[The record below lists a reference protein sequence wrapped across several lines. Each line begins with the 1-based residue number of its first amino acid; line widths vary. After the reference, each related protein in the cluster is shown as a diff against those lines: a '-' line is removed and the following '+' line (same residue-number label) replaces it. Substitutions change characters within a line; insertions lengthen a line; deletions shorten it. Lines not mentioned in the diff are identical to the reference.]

1 MVVLLTALTLL
12 TASSCSRRARTSAS
26 GEVGDTIALHY
37 ARGIA
42 LVEHADYTEA
52 IIYNPWQAGGVLSR
66 YAIRRP
72 LTHSAIFIASIAALV
87 EELGCIDAISGVCE
101 PEYIA
106 NRRLH
111 AAIDE
116 GRIIDLGS
124 AMTPSR
130 ERLIDLGPDA
140 ILLSPFQNVGS
151 YGNIE
156 QLGIPIIPCAD
167 YMEGSALARAEWMR
181 FYGRLFGCGERA
193 DSLFAAVEKRYLEI
207 RRANESRLTDYQTNR
222 LTDNSAATKQSL
234 EHSSDSLK
242 VGQSDSLK
250 TETPEHL
257 NRRTKQEQSQTC
269 LSSALQGGGR
279 AKVNSPKASVFFDG
293 RSGSAWYMPGGHSTL
308 GQMVAD
314 AGGHYAFADNEQSG
328 SVPFSFEQVF
338 DRCRD
343 ADIWLYRYNAPR
355 RMTLSLLRSEY
366 EPYSRFKAFREGRV
380 FGCNNAELIF
390 FEEYPYHPDRLLTDF
405 VHIFSGQTDSLRYF
419 HRMGN

>member
-1 MVVLLTALTLL
+1 MVMLIMTALV
-12 TASSCSRRARTSAS
+12 AVSCGSRHRRSS
-26 GEVGDTIALHY
+26 GEEGGDTIALRY
-37 ARGIA
+37 ARGID

-87 EELGCIDAISGVCE
+87 DELGCIDAISGVCE

-106 NRRLH
+106 NRHILG
-111 AAIDE
+111 AIDE
-116 GRIIDLGS
+116 GRIVDLGS

-193 DSLFAAVEKRYLEI
+193 DSLFAAVEERYLEI
-207 RRANESRLTDYQTNR
+207 A
-222 LTDNSAATKQSL
+222 DNSRSSGVQ
-234 EHSSDSLK
+234 EFRSSDDSTAN
-242 VGQSDSLK
+242 DSLHS
-250 TETPEHL
+250 EVLSELLVTPEL
-257 NRRTKQEQSQTC
+257 
-269 LSSALQGGGR
+269 L
-279 AKVNSPKASVFFDG
+279 NSPKTASPELQNSPKPSVFFDG
-293 RSGSAWYMPGGHSTL
+293 RNGSAWYMPGGQSTL
-308 GQMVAD
+308 GQMVVD
-314 AGGHYAFADNEQSG
+314 AGGHYVFADNEQSG

-343 ADIWLYRYNAPR
+343 ADIWLFRYNAPR

-405 VHIFSGQTDSLRYF
+405 VRIFSGRTDSLRYF
-419 HRMGN
+419 HRME

>member
-1 MVVLLTALTLL
+1 M
-12 TASSCSRRARTSAS
+12 
-26 GEVGDTIALHY
+26 D
-37 ARGIA
+37 
-42 LVEHADYTEA
+42 
-52 IIYNPWQAGGVLSR
+52 
-66 YAIRRP
+66 
-72 LTHSAIFIASIAALV
+72 
-87 EELGCIDAISGVCE
+87 ELGCIDAISGVCE

-106 NRRLH
+106 NRHILG
-111 AAIDE
+111 AIDE
-116 GRIIDLGS
+116 GRIVDLGS

-193 DSLFAAVEKRYLEI
+193 DSLFAAVEER
-207 RRANESRLTDYQTNR
+207 NSRSADDSRSEGVQEFR
-222 LTDNSAATKQSL
+222 SSDNSRSSGVQ
-234 EHSSDSLK
+234 ECRSSDNSRSSG
-242 VGQSDSLK
+242 VQECRSSDDSTANDSLHS
-250 TETPEHL
+250 EVLSELLVTPEL
-257 NRRTKQEQSQTC
+257 
-269 LSSALQGGGR
+269 L
-279 AKVNSPKASVFFDG
+279 NSPKTASPELLNTPKPSVFFDG
-293 RSGSAWYMPGGHSTL
+293 RNGSAWYMPGGQSTL

-314 AGGHYAFADNEQSG
+314 AGGHYVFADNEQSG

-405 VHIFSGQTDSLRYF
+405 VRIFSGRTDSLRYF
-419 HRMGN
+419 HRME

>member
-1 MVVLLTALTLL
+1 MVMLIMTALV
-12 TASSCSRRARTSAS
+12 AVSCGSRHRRSS
-26 GEVGDTIALHY
+26 GEEGGDTIALRY
-37 ARGIA
+37 ARGID

-52 IIYNPWQAGGVLSR
+52 IIYNPWQAGGVLNR

-72 LTHSAIFIASIAALV
+72 LTHSALFIASIAALV
-87 EELGCIDAISGVCE
+87 DELGCIDAISGVCE

-106 NRRLH
+106 NRHILG
-111 AAIDE
+111 AIDE
-116 GRIIDLGS
+116 GRIVDLGS

-193 DSLFAAVEKRYLEI
+193 DSLFAAVEERYLEI
-207 RRANESRLTDYQTNR
+207 ADDRN
-222 LTDNSAATKQSL
+222 
-234 EHSSDSLK
+234 
-242 VGQSDSLK
+242 
-250 TETPEHL
+250 TP
-257 NRRTKQEQSQTC
+257 K
-269 LSSALQGGGR
+269 
-279 AKVNSPKASVFFDG
+279 PSVFFDG
-293 RSGSAWYMPGGHSTL
+293 RNGSAWYMPGGQSTL

-405 VHIFSGQTDSLRYF
+405 VRIFSGRTDSLRYF
-419 HRMGN
+419 HRME